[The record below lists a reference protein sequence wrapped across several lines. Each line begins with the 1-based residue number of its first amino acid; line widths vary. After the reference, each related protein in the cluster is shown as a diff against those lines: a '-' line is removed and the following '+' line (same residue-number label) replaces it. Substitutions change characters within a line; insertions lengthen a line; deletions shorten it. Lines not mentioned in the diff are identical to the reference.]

1 MSSQPFDEIPAKLR
15 SGVGHPEMAG
25 FGRELRDA
33 HTESELEAVVERAI
47 GAKGWMEFRFF
58 DLGDVLRKELGAK
71 AAKSVRLLIGN
82 PLVMKQMVKL
92 VPDAGSYAPVTV
104 LVDERA
110 DGVHLSDDQM
120 ASFLAPYGN
129 VETLWVANDLDSKI
143 QSLRGGGK
151 MNFRSGLCAG
161 L

>member
-58 DLGDVLRKELGAK
+58 DLGGVLRKELGAK
-71 AAKSVRLLIGN
+71 GGERLGFQDPVAAC
-82 PLVMKQMVKL
+82 
-92 VPDAGSYAPVTV
+92 
-104 LVDERA
+104 
-110 DGVHLSDDQM
+110 
-120 ASFLAPYGN
+120 
-129 VETLWVANDLDSKI
+129 
-143 QSLRGGGK
+143 GGRK
-151 MNFRSGLCAG
+151 MNFQSGLCAG